1 MQNEIIVNS
10 LAETENLAK
19 KLAKVVEC
27 GDCILLYGEI
37 GAGKTTFTKFL
48 LENLEVKSIVSSP
61 TFTLLN
67 EYSGKYPIYH
77 FDMYRIS
84 SSDELYE
91 LGFEDYLDSK
101 NSKYVKTGLTLIEWP
116 DNVKNILPKERIEI
130 TIEKLGDNKR
140 KFIIKNL
147 KKEI

>member
-1 MQNEIIVNS
+1 MQKEYIVNS
-10 LAETENLAK
+10 LKETEELSK
-19 KLAKVVEC
+19 KISKSIKC

-48 LENLEVKSIVSSP
+48 LENLGVKSIVSSP

-67 EYSGKYPIYH
+67 EYTGKFPVYH

-84 SSDELYE
+84 SSEELYE
-91 LGFEDYLDSK
+91 LGFEDYIDSK
-101 NSKYVKTGLTLIEWP
+101 NSKFVETGLTLIEWP
-116 DNVKNILPKERIEI
+116 DNVKDILPKDRIEI
-130 TIEKLGDNKR
+130 EIIKLGDSAR

-147 KKEI
+147 D

>member
-1 MQNEIIVNS
+1 MQKEYIVKS
-10 LAETENLAK
+10 LKETEELSK
-19 KLAKVVEC
+19 KISKSIKC

-48 LENLEVKSIVSSP
+48 LENLGVKSIVSSP

-67 EYSGKYPIYH
+67 EYTGKFPIYH

-84 SSDELYE
+84 SSEELYE
-91 LGFEDYLDSK
+91 LGFEDYIDSK
-101 NSKYVKTGLTLIEWP
+101 NSKFVETGLTLIEWP
-116 DNVKNILPKERIEI
+116 DNVKDILPKDRIEI
-130 TIEKLGDNKR
+130 EIIKLGDSAR

-147 KKEI
+147 D

>member
-1 MQNEIIVNS
+1 MQKEYIVNS
-10 LAETENLAK
+10 LKETEELSK
-19 KLAKVVEC
+19 KISKSIKC

-48 LENLEVKSIVSSP
+48 LENLGVKSIVSSP

-67 EYSGKYPIYH
+67 EYTGKFPIYH

-84 SSDELYE
+84 SSEELYE
-91 LGFEDYLDSK
+91 LGFEDYIDSK
-101 NSKYVKTGLTLIEWP
+101 NSKFVETGLTLIEWP
-116 DNVKNILPKERIEI
+116 DNVKDILPKDRIEI
-130 TIEKLGDNKR
+130 EIIKLGDSAR

-147 KKEI
+147 D

>member
-1 MQNEIIVNS
+1 MQKEYIVNS
-10 LAETENLAK
+10 LKETEELSK
-19 KLAKVVEC
+19 KISKSIKC

-48 LENLEVKSIVSSP
+48 LENLGVKSIVSSP

-67 EYSGKYPIYH
+67 EYTGKFPIYH

-84 SSDELYE
+84 SSEELYE
-91 LGFEDYLDSK
+91 LGFEDYIDSK
-101 NSKYVKTGLTLIEWP
+101 NSKFVETGLTLIEWP
-116 DNVKNILPKERIEI
+116 DNVKDILPKDRIEI
-130 TIEKLGDNKR
+130 EILKLGDSAR

-147 KKEI
+147 E

>member
-130 TIEKLGDNKR
+130 AIEKLGDNNR
-140 KFIIKNL
+140 KFTIKNL

>member
-140 KFIIKNL
+140 KFTIKNL

>member
-1 MQNEIIVNS
+1 MQKEYIVNS
-10 LAETENLAK
+10 LKETEELSK
-19 KLAKVVEC
+19 KISKSIKC

-48 LENLEVKSIVSSP
+48 LENLGVKSIVSSP

-67 EYSGKYPIYH
+67 EYTGKFPVYH

-84 SSDELYE
+84 SSEELYE
-91 LGFEDYLDSK
+91 LGFEDYIDSK
-101 NSKYVKTGLTLIEWP
+101 NSKFVETGLTLIEWP
-116 DNVKNILPKERIEI
+116 DNVKDILPKDRIEI
-130 TIEKLGDNKR
+130 EIKKLGDSAR

-147 KKEI
+147 D

>member
-1 MQNEIIVNS
+1 MQKEYIVDS
-10 LAETENLAK
+10 LKETEELSK
-19 KLAKVVEC
+19 KISKLIKC

-48 LENLEVKSIVSSP
+48 LENLGVKSIVSSP

-67 EYSGKYPIYH
+67 EYTGKFPIYH

-84 SSDELYE
+84 SSEELYE
-91 LGFEDYLDSK
+91 LGFEDYIDSK
-101 NSKYVKTGLTLIEWP
+101 NSKFVETGLTLIEWP
-116 DNVKNILPKERIEI
+116 DNVKDILPKDRIEI
-130 TIEKLGDNKR
+130 EILKLGDSAR

-147 KKEI
+147 D

>member
-1 MQNEIIVNS
+1 MQKEYNVNS
-10 LAETENLAK
+10 LKETEELSK
-19 KLAKVVEC
+19 KISKSIRC

-48 LENLEVKSIVSSP
+48 LENLGVKSIVSSP

-67 EYSGKYPIYH
+67 EYTGKFPVYH

-84 SSDELYE
+84 SSEELYE
-91 LGFEDYLDSK
+91 LGFEDYIDSK
-101 NSKYVKTGLTLIEWP
+101 NSKFVETGLTLIEWP
-116 DNVKNILPKERIEI
+116 DNVKDILPKDRIEI
-130 TIEKLGDNKR
+130 VIIKLGDSAR

-147 KKEI
+147 D